1 MLKKFLLL
9 SLVCSSFAFTQVFA
23 ESGKIAVVDMAQL
36 INKSSQIQA
45 LNKEENTR
53 KTEIIN
59 IINKANTEI
68 QNQNNEAK
76 KKEIATKYEKQI
88 NAKRDAMAKNRK
100 AKLEAINKNISD
112 TIAQQAKMLGY
123 DLVVVKGVVL
133 YGGDDIT
140 DKVLKNLK

>member
-68 QNQNNEAK
+68 QNQNNDSK

-88 NAKRDAMAKNRK
+88 NAKRDAMVKNRK

-112 TIAQQAKMLGY
+112 TISQQAKMLGY

-140 DKVLKNLK
+140 DKILKNLK

>member
-9 SLVCSSFAFTQVFA
+9 SLVCSSFVFTQVFA

-68 QNQNNEAK
+68 QNQNND
-76 KKEIATKYEKQI
+76 T
-88 NAKRDAMAKNRK
+88 
-100 AKLEAINKNISD
+100 SD
-112 TIAQQAKMLGY
+112 NNNVPVA
-123 DLVVVKGVVL
+123 D
-133 YGGDDIT
+133 
-140 DKVLKNLK
+140 

>member
-9 SLVCSSFAFTQVFA
+9 SLVCSSFVFTQVFA

-68 QNQNNEAK
+68 QNQNNDSK

-88 NAKRDAMAKNRK
+88 NAKRDAMVKNRK

-112 TIAQQAKMLGY
+112 TISQQAKMLGY

-140 DKVLKNLK
+140 DKILKNLK

>member
-9 SLVCSSFAFTQVFA
+9 SLVCSSFAFTHVFA

-68 QNQNNEAK
+68 QNQNNDSK

-140 DKVLKNLK
+140 DKILKNLK

>member
-68 QNQNNEAK
+68 QNQNNDAK

-88 NAKRDAMAKNRK
+88 NAKREAMTKNRK

-140 DKVLKNLK
+140 DKILKNLK

>member
-9 SLVCSSFAFTQVFA
+9 SLVCSSFAFTQVSA

-68 QNQNNEAK
+68 QNQNNDAK

-88 NAKRDAMAKNRK
+88 NAKREAMAKNRK